1 MTKKRSRHTCDNME
15 ELVYLHEVWRGAGLG
30 GGHEDALGVIFFFNS
45 MKHITFNTFSC
56 LLFVDLRLHLNDCD
70 FDSCPLFLV
79 SLFVSLHIHIH
90 FTDTGARTGFI
101 TRRGVDGKHH
111 IT

>member
-1 MTKKRSRHTCDNME
+1 VRLFPWLSLLVRLVLPIPAISTTPERLFSTAGNVMTKKRSRHTCDNME

-56 LLFVDLRLHLNDCD
+56 LLFVD
-70 FDSCPLFLV
+70 SETP
-79 SLFVSLHIHIH
+79 SE
-90 FTDTGARTGFI
+90 
-101 TRRGVDGKHH
+101 
-111 IT
+111 